1 MTEEQFKKRLEE
13 SEKQGSVLKLVAA
26 DQIPEIAVGFNEKEG
41 LAILKS
47 GRELPSNKIEYWP
60 Y

>member
-13 SEKQGSVLKLVAA
+13 SEKQGGVLKVVTA
-26 DQIPEIAVGFNEKEG
+26 DQIPEIAVGFNDKKG

-47 GRELPSNKIEYWP
+47 GRQLPPASIEYWP
-60 Y
+60 F